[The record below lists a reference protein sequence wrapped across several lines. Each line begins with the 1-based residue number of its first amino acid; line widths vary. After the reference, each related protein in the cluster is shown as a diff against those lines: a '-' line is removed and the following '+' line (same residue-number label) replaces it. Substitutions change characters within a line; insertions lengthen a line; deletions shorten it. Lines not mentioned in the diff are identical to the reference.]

1 MVRSKLIPN
10 IFSVFQAALEKR
22 KKMDCK
28 QAKSIDIVAFLS
40 DLGLKGES
48 RGVCVWYCS
57 PYRVETKASFRVD
70 TTTNRFKD
78 FATGLA
84 GDILDLVKL
93 IYKTDTPGA
102 LNILE
107 KSGKVDSFSFSK
119 AIIKPA
125 DRKPSLIIKHVKPI
139 TNQALK
145 QYLVERKIPLS
156 IATRYLQEA
165 YYSVNEKQY
174 FSLAFKND
182 KGGYELRNRFMKSC
196 ASPKYHT
203 TFNIPGSKQLNLF
216 EGFFNF
222 LSALAYF
229 RVSMP
234 ANNTIVLNSLSG
246 MQTIL
251 PMINRYEKINLY
263 LDNDIP
269 GRDAADKIKS
279 LHPYIEDKAKIIYP
293 IHNDF
298 NELLINIK
306 C

>member
-1 MVRSKLIPN
+1 
-10 IFSVFQAALEKR
+10 
-22 KKMDCK
+22 MDCK
-28 QAKSIDIVAFLS
+28 AAKNIDIVVFLKN
-40 DLGLKGES
+40 LGLNGET

-78 FATGLA
+78 FATGQA

-93 IYKTDTPGA
+93 IFRTDTAGA
-102 LNILE
+102 LLKLSQSDPI
-107 KSGKVDSFSFSK
+107 DSFVFSK
-119 AIIKPA
+119 AHAKPA
-125 DRKPSLIIKHVKPI
+125 DRKPALIIKHVKPI

-145 QYLVERKIPLS
+145 QYLTERKIPLS
-156 IATRYLQEA
+156 IAEKYLQEA
-165 YYSVNEKQY
+165 YYLINEKQY

-182 KGGYELRNRFMKSC
+182 KSGYELRNRFMKSC

-203 TFNIPGSKQLNLF
+203 TFNIPGSKQLNIF

-222 LSALAYF
+222 LSALVYF
-229 RVSMP
+229 RVSVP
-234 ANNTIVLNSLSG
+234 AHNTIVLNSLTNLE
-246 MQTIL
+246 TIL
-251 PMINRYEKINLY
+251 PLLNQYEKINLY

-269 GRDAADKIKS
+269 GREAADKIKS
-279 LHPYIEDKAKIIYP
+279 LHKCTDDKSKILYP

-306 C
+306 Y